1 MTPHDATDG
10 KGHPT
15 SVADRKNLRM
25 AALFAEPAIV
35 GVLFVLLAVL
45 TWRTKYFRAM
55 FLPAL
60 LIGFMFLWGYSEHMY
75 SLKRRPVGSSSDQIV
90 TFGPG
95 VAQGDAIKTAL
106 DWMK

>member
-1 MTPHDATDG
+1 
-10 KGHPT
+10 
-15 SVADRKNLRM
+15 
-25 AALFAEPAIV
+25 
-35 GVLFVLLAVL
+35 
-45 TWRTKYFRAM
+45 M